1 MLRVATRVPIPA
13 SSTFARN
20 ATYASG
26 NLGKSLVGSFVE
38 IFALFY
44 LTDIL
49 NVPPALA
56 GLILLI
62 SLIWDG
68 ITDPLMGIAADRL
81 RQSLSTASVFFFVG
95 APITALAFVAFFNAA
110 HVPPGWQLP
119 YLLATLLLFRTAY
132 TVVDVP
138 HNTMLGLMTDDPR
151 QRTNIT
157 SLRIFFS
164 SAGRIGVTLAAIYFL
179 QAGGP
184 EASAPRFTHAS
195 VVLSVAYVLILLF
208 CLRSVSRIVIRAP
221 PTMERLHMVL
231 STLVRTMRQN
241 RQLQIVFGLTALT
254 SLTVPVLSSAILYF
268 SKYALYNVE
277 LASLVLLAMAGVQ
290 AASLYFWSKFSNRLQ
305 QKKHAS
311 QLANAILAAVGLT
324 FMLLLDSPEGLY
336 VLAALV
342 GFAIGGIHMLNWSM
356 LPDAMDDRPAA
367 DSQRLDMS
375 IFSLYTL
382 INKICMGL
390 SQALTGLVLAVFG
403 YQANS
408 DIPPDTI
415 GAIVTTL
422 IALPAIGS
430 LGCICLL
437 RHQTLRQTDYRQS
450 T

>member
-1 MLRVATRVPIPA
+1 MLRVTERVSTSPA
-13 SSTFARN
+13 SRFTRN

-26 NLGKSLVGSFVE
+26 NLGKSLIGSFVE

-49 NVPPALA
+49 DVPPALA

-68 ITDPLMGIAADRL
+68 VTDPLMGIAADRL
-81 RQSLSTASVFFFVG
+81 RQNLSTASVFFFVG

-110 HVPPGWQLP
+110 HIAPCWQLP

-138 HNTMLGLMTDDPR
+138 HNTMLALLTEDPR

-164 SAGRIGVTLAAIYFL
+164 SAGRIGVTLSAIYFL
-179 QAGGP
+179 DTGGP

-195 VVLSVAYVLILLF
+195 VMLSAAYVLILLF
-208 CLRSVSRIVIRAP
+208 CLRSVSRIGIRAP
-221 PTMERLHMVL
+221 PSTARLHKVL
-231 STLVRTMRQN
+231 GTLLRTMRQN
-241 RQLQIVFGLTALT
+241 RQLLIVFGLTALT

-268 SKYALYNVE
+268 SKYALYDVE
-277 LASLVLLAMAGVQ
+277 LASFVLLAMAGVQ
-290 AASLYFWSKFSNRLQ
+290 AASLYFWSKFSNRLK

-324 FMLLLDSPEGLY
+324 FMLILASPEGLF
-336 VLAALV
+336 VLGALV

-356 LPDAMDDRPAA
+356 LPDAIDDHPTA
-367 DSQRLDMS
+367 DAKRLDMS

-382 INKICMGL
+382 INKICMGG

-403 YQANS
+403 FQANS
-408 DIPPDTI
+408 DIPSDTI
-415 GAIVTTL
+415 GAIATTL
-422 IALPAIGS
+422 IALPVIGS
-430 LGCICLL
+430 LGCIYLL
-437 RHQTLRQTDYRQS
+437 RHQTLRQSDYLQRG
-450 T
+450 

>member
-1 MLRVATRVPIPA
+1 MFRVATRVPNSP

-26 NLGKSLVGSFVE
+26 NLGKSLLGSSVE

-56 GLILLI
+56 GTILLI
-62 SLIWDG
+62 SLVWDG
-68 ITDPLMGIAADRL
+68 ATDPLMGIVADRL
-81 RQSLSTASVFFFVG
+81 RQTISTARVFFFVG

-110 HVPPGWQLP
+110 HVPPAWQLP
-119 YLLATLLLFRTAY
+119 YLFTTLLLFRTAY

-138 HNTMLGLMTDDPR
+138 HNTMLALMTDDPR

-179 QAGGP
+179 EASGP
-184 EASAPRFTHAS
+184 EASVPRFTHAS
-195 VVLSVAYVLILLF
+195 AALAAAYVLILIF

-221 PTMERLHMVL
+221 PSTARLPNVL
-231 STLVRTMRQN
+231 GTLVRTMRQN
-241 RQLQIVFGLTALT
+241 RQLLIVFGLTALT
-254 SLTVPVLSSAILYF
+254 SLTVPVLSSAILYY
-268 SKYALYNVE
+268 SKYALYDVE
-277 LASLVLLAMAGVQ
+277 FASLVLLVMAGTQ
-290 AASLYFWSKFSNRLQ
+290 AASLYFWSNFSNRLA

-311 QLANAILAAVGLT
+311 QLANGILAVVGVT
-324 FMLLLDSPEGLY
+324 FMLVLKSPEGLF

-356 LPDAMDDRPAA
+356 LPDAMDDHPMEDAA
-367 DSQRLDMS
+367 RLDMS

-382 INKICMGL
+382 INKIFMGL
-390 SQALTGLVLAVFG
+390 SQALTGVVLAVFG
-403 YQANS
+403 YEANS
-408 DIPPDTI
+408 EIPLDTI
-415 GAIVTTL
+415 SAIVTTL
-422 IALPAIGS
+422 LALPTIGS
-430 LGCICLL
+430 VGCMYLL
-437 RHQTLRQTDYRQS
+437 RHQTLRQTTQAGHL
-450 T
+450 